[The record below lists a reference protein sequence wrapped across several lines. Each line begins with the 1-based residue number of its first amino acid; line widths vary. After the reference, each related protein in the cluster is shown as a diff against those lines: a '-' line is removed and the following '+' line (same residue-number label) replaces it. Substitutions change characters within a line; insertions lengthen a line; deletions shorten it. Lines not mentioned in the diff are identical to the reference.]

1 MIEIRHKD
9 LNCSTKRNAT
19 KIINFLKIEDEMFQL
34 KNKKTK
40 IINLKKQKNKNYI
53 LAQVLLC
60 ILLC

>member
-19 KIINFLKIEDEMFQL
+19 KIINFLKIEDQMFQL

-40 IINLKKQKNKNYI
+40 INVKR
-53 LAQVLLC
+53 
-60 ILLC
+60 